1 MRNSTCR
8 LSEVGGPRLWR
19 KCSNS
24 ISLTNLVSHSS
35 MISAQ
40 SLLRRSRNVAMI
52 CSSPPGRRAGIWKS
66 VKSPPMRFRR
76 RQTETR
82 PLADSAGARSTRRI
96 HPKLLLRCNGCS
108 NTAPVLHRLGGNA
121 VVQKFTT
128 ACSQLEL
135 RQTPRVLRVFFLRS
149 NFSATRCLGEGGNS
163 TCDSGQHGNSPA
175 HCWQGRCHL
184 ECWIAG
190 RFAVMRAGR
199 GYPALRASEGSAV
212 SDVCRKRSIRSIAS
226 SIWARP
232 VA

>member
-1 MRNSTCR
+1 
-8 LSEVGGPRLWR
+8 
-19 KCSNS
+19 
-24 ISLTNLVSHSS
+24 

-52 CSSPPGRRAGIWKS
+52 RSSSADRSEGISKR
-66 VKSPPMRFRR
+66 VKSPPRSGKAAVCRSSSCAISGRARKRQTHRCRHNPPMRFGR

-190 RFAVMRAGR
+190 CFAVRQAGR